1 MDQKQKKDQ
10 NYTKLISKA
19 IIVVLFFL
27 YILFTM
33 KELF

>member
-1 MDQKQKKDQ
+1 MNQKQKK

>member
-1 MDQKQKKDQ
+1 MNMQLDV

-27 YILFTM
+27 YALFTM